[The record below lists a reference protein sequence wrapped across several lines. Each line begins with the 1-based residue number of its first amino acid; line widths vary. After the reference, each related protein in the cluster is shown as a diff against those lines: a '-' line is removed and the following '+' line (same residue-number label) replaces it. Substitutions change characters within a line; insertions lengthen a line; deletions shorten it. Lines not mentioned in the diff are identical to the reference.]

1 MKQQLINEDFNTPD
15 GVYGH
20 VCSCVDDGVCKWSC
34 WAHKDG
40 VKCWQQGSF
49 PVKAK
54 HEPKP
59 DAEQILAAR
68 KALVIKRVLA
78 ALAVV

>member
-1 MKQQLINEDFNTPD
+1 MKQQLIHEDFQAAD
-15 GVYGH
+15 GVSGN
-20 VCSCVDDGVCKWSC
+20 VFSVVDDGVCKWSC

-49 PVKAK
+49 PVKPK

-59 DAEQILAAR
+59 DAEKILAER
-68 KALVIKRVLA
+68 KALVIARVRA